1 MNDAT
6 TTTTTTET
14 KLIELK
20 AAYEAHGPEALIDG
34 CSGSSTAWGSRLW
47 AAAMTEK
54 YGTTGLHKDWT
65 NEDGTP
71 SAAALATFPNLGHR
85 IAEAKDS
92 IRGVWTF
99 IGGTHSWLVSEWR

>member
-1 MNDAT
+1 MKTMQA
-6 TTTTTTET
+6 EA

-20 AAYEAHGPEALIDG
+20 AAYEANGPKALIDG
-34 CSGSSTAWGSRLW
+34 CSGLTDHIYFSRLW
-47 AAAMTEK
+47 AAAMTER

-71 SAAALATFPNLGHR
+71 SDKALATFPNLVSR

-92 IRGVWTF
+92 IRGVFSF
-99 IGGTHSWLVSEWR
+99 IGSKTSQWIKDEIRDL